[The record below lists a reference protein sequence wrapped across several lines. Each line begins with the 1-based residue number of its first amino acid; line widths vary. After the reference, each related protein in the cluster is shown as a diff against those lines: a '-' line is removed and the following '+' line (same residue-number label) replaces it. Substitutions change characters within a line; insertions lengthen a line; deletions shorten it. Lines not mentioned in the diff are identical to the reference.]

1 MVLLGGGSAS
11 AAPDC
16 GYAQL
21 VQSSSSTDRRKPGR
35 KRVDPGVIIDALEGL
50 LAETPLRDLN
60 VEDII
65 RAANIS
71 RATFYTCFATKFAA
85 TSALFARVVEEV
97 AGATSSY
104 LIRTDGQSPTE
115 ALRRGVAESI
125 QVWSRHRDILATV
138 IENEHAVPEL
148 AEQLVTVKNRMSDV
162 LAEQIERDRQAGLA
176 PSGYDAR
183 ELSASLVECTFQLVY
198 RSSIDPKAD
207 RRFDAR
213 TCDLITTLWCGAV
226 YRLPLPVQERI
237 SQSHR

>member
-1 MVLLGGGSAS
+1 VFKINGRGLSRYVEC
-11 AAPDC
+11 AAGC

-35 KRVDPGVIIDALEGL
+35 KRVDPGVIIDALERL
-50 LAETPLRDLN
+50 LAEAPLRDLN

-65 RAANIS
+65 RTANVS
-71 RATFYTCFATKFAA
+71 RATFYACFPTKFAV
-85 TSALFARVVEEV
+85 TTALFARVVEEV

-104 LIRTDGQSPTE
+104 LVRTEGQSPTE
-115 ALRRGVAESI
+115 ALRQGVAESI

-148 AEQLVTVKNRMSDV
+148 AQQLATVKGRLADV
-162 LAEQIERDRQAGLA
+162 LAEQIEQDRVNGLA
-176 PSGYDAR
+176 PSGYDAT

-198 RSSIDPKAD
+198 RSSIDPRVD

-213 TCDLITTLWCGAV
+213 TCDVITTLWCGAV
-226 YRLPLPVQERI
+226 YRLPSPI
-237 SQSHR
+237 